1 MKDEKLIIKTVK
13 ELLKKMTTGQVDIE
27 IKKQENSPVLIVS
40 VQLEDAGQFIG
51 QGGSNLN
58 DLQRILRLLVAKKDP
73 EAPLFLLDI
82 NNFREKRET
91 FLKELGQE
99 MAEQVIKTKKSFMLQ
114 PMSSYERRIIHLEL
128 AEKSEVATESVG
140 EGLERRLVIKPRL

>member
-73 EAPLFLLDI
+73 EAPLFFI
-82 NNFREKRET
+82 R
-91 FLKELGQE
+91 
-99 MAEQVIKTKKSFMLQ
+99 
-114 PMSSYERRIIHLEL
+114 Y
-128 AEKSEVATESVG
+128 
-140 EGLERRLVIKPRL
+140 

>member
-1 MKDEKLIIKTVK
+1 MKDEKLIMKTVK

-51 QGGSNLN
+51 QGGANLN
-58 DLQRILRLLVAKKDP
+58 DLQRILRLLVAKKKP

-82 NNFREKRET
+82 NNYREKRET
-91 FLKELGQE
+91 FLKELGRE

-114 PMSSYERRIIHLEL
+114 PMSSYERRIVHLEL
-128 AEKSEVATESVG
+128 AEKPDIVTESVG
-140 EGLERRLVIKPRL
+140 EGLERRLVIKPCL